1 MQQVIC
7 MRCGAQ
13 FRVAGAG
20 PVYCP
25 NCGVLLG
32 PAPAAGAPPPQA
44 APGPNAGSDAFPP
57 PTAPIRM
64 ASPAPPAASPMP
76 GAAPPTTP
84 LPPGGGQP
92 GVAPPG
98 YAPPSMPLGS
108 SYGMPGAA
116 TSPLYGYSA
125 VAAASHVAAQASVR
139 RRRRTWLL
147 VTTLALLVVLVV
159 AGSGVALALTAQSQQ
174 PGTTAGQGSTSAGP
188 TPAITV
194 PAGFVEFTDPG
205 SVFACGVPSGW
216 VQVSSTAGNVTSAA
230 FGSASQH
237 ATLSVQYT
245 ADDSLGESDMDDQLL
260 QALPAT
266 LHDGQLANVA
276 KGSAATF
283 GRETWAVQSADLT
296 YSADSGPVTLHVVV
310 MTASHNVTTGGSSS
324 RRLFSLIAMAP
335 AGSFET
341 INRQDFAPLETSFT
355 FLR

>member
-32 PAPAAGAPPPQA
+32 PAPATGAAPAQA
-44 APGPNAGSDAFPP
+44 APGPNAGPAVLPP
-57 PTAPIRM
+57 SGTPIRM
-64 ASPAPPAASPMP
+64 ASPASPAASPVP

-84 LPPGGGQP
+84 LPPGMGQS

-98 YAPPSMPLGS
+98 YAPPSVPLGGT
-108 SYGMPGAA
+108 YGMPGAA

-125 VAAASHVAAQASVR
+125 VTAASQVAAQASAR
-139 RRRRTWLL
+139 GRRRTWLL
-147 VTTLALLVVLVV
+147 ITTLALLVVLLV
-159 AGSGVALALTAQSQQ
+159 AGSGVVLALAMQQ
-174 PGTTAGQGSTSAGP
+174 PNTTAGQGGTSGGP

-205 SVFACGVPSGW
+205 GVFACGVPSGW

-230 FGSASQH
+230 FGSASQQ
-237 ATLSVQYT
+237 ATLSVQYI
-245 ADDSLGESDMDDQLL
+245 ADDSLGESDLDDQLL

-266 LHDGQLANVA
+266 LHNGKLANVA

-283 GRETWAVQSADLT
+283 GRETWAVKTADLT
-296 YSADSGPVTLHVVV
+296 YSADSGSVTLHVVV
-310 MTASHNVTTGGSSS
+310 MTASRDVATGSSS
-324 RRLFSLIAMAP
+324 SRHLFSLIAMAP
-335 AGSFET
+335 ASSFET
-341 INRQDFAPLETSFT
+341 INRQDFAPLQASFT